1 MPSSSFRQQSLLSDE
16 QAREVEAIL
25 SNNKELPPLPKEPR
39 KRSDDEPDWLRDV
52 LGANNKSEFLDQSD
66 LLNQTIASETS
77 SNHQDSLVSMESTQS
92 ANESNA
98 TLNNTTTSDSLNISK
113 FESNRDVSVIS
124 SATSLVEAD
133 ASGDESLQMEYPP
146 KPSMEVFVNQ
156 DGVHFFE
163 DGNFWM
169 EVPGLLENDRDD
181 EEDAN
186 IPVKKGFKIKFSTA
200 PIQVFSTFSV
210 NDYDRRNEDVD
221 PVAASAEYELEKRV
235 EKMHVFPVELMKGQ
249 EGLGLSIIGSKLKCS
264 KLVAFIKYIFHHF
277 SGCWSRQRSR
287 EAGHLRQDHHRKRC
301 SITRRSH
308 PRQRSNHRSRWKKFG
323 WCYASL
329 CRFRSPQYFRA
340 R

>member
-1 MPSSSFRQQSLLSDE
+1 MFVVCRQQSLLSDE

-25 SNNKELPPLPKEPR
+25 SNNKELPPLPKEPPRR

-52 LGANNKSEFLDQSD
+52 LSGNNKSEFPDKSD
-66 LLNQTIASETS
+66 LLNQTIDTS
-77 SNHQDSLVSMESTQS
+77 THHDSLVSMESNQS
-92 ANESNA
+92 ANESII
-98 TLNNTTTSDSLNISK
+98 TLNTTPSESLNLSK
-113 FESNRDVSVIS
+113 LESNRDGSVIS
-124 SATSLVEAD
+124 SATSLAEGD
-133 ASGDESLQMEYPP
+133 DESLQMEYPP
-146 KPSMEVFVNQ
+146 QASKEVFVNQ

-181 EEDAN
+181 DEDAN

-249 EGLGLSIIGSKLKCS
+249 EGLGLSIIGSK
-264 KLVAFIKYIFHHF
+264 
-277 SGCWSRQRSR
+277 
-287 EAGHLRQDHHRKRC
+287 
-301 SITRRSH
+301 
-308 PRQRSNHRSRWKKFG
+308 WKFLG
-323 WCYASL
+323 IE
-329 CRFRSPQYFRA
+329 P
-340 R
+340 

>member
-1 MPSSSFRQQSLLSDE
+1 MPADVNTFRCLLFFRQQSLLSDE

-39 KRSDDEPDWLRDV
+39 RRSDDEPDWLRDV
-52 LGANNKSEFLDQSD
+52 LGDSNKSEFLDKSND
-66 LLNQTIASETS
+66 VFNQTIASE
-77 SNHQDSLVSMESTQS
+77 SNVQDSIVSVESNQS
-92 ANESNA
+92 ANESIN
-98 TLNNTTTSDSLNISK
+98 TLNTTTSDSFNPNIL
-113 FESNRDVSVIS
+113 EENRDGSVIS
-124 SATSLVEAD
+124 SVTSLAEGDV
-133 ASGDESLQMEYPP
+133 SGDDSLQMEYPP
-146 KPSMEVFVNQ
+146 KASQEVFVNQ

-235 EKMHVFPVELMKGQ
+235 EKMDVFPVELMKGQ
-249 EGLGLSIIGSKLKCS
+249 EGLGLSIIGSE
-264 KLVAFIKYIFHHF
+264 FHGF
-277 SGCWSRQRSR
+277 VIS
-287 EAGHLRQDHHRKRC
+287 
-301 SITRRSH
+301 
-308 PRQRSNHRSRWKKFG
+308 
-323 WCYASL
+323 
-329 CRFRSPQYFRA
+329 
-340 R
+340 

>member
-1 MPSSSFRQQSLLSDE
+1 MLKGINKSKFVLTIVLVFDFHFRQQSLLSDE

-25 SNNKELPPLPKEPR
+25 SNNKELPPLPKEPPR
-39 KRSDDEPDWLRDV
+39 RRSDDEPDWLRDV
-52 LGANNKSEFLDQSD
+52 LGSSNKSEFHDKSDQND
-66 LLNQTIASETS
+66 LLNQTIASES
-77 SNHQDSLVSMESTQS
+77 QIQDSLVSMESNQS
-92 ANESNA
+92 ANESIT
-98 TLNNTTTSDSLNISK
+98 TLNTTTSDSFNLNNK
-113 FESNRDVSVIS
+113 LESNRDASVLS
-124 SATSLVEAD
+124 SANSLADAD

-146 KPSMEVFVNQ
+146 KPSKEVFVNQ

-235 EKMHVFPVELMKGQ
+235 EKMHVFPVELMKGH
-249 EGLGLSIIGSKLKCS
+249 EGLGLSIIGSKFCDFL
-264 KLVAFIKYIFHHF
+264 I
-277 SGCWSRQRSR
+277 
-287 EAGHLRQDHHRKRC
+287 
-301 SITRRSH
+301 
-308 PRQRSNHRSRWKKFG
+308 
-323 WCYASL
+323 SL
-329 CRFRSPQYFRA
+329 S
-340 R
+340 